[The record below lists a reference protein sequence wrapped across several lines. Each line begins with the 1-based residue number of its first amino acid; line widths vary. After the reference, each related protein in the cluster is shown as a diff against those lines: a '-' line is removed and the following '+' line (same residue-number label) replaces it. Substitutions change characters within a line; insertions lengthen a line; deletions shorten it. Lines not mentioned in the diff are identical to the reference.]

1 MSKLSFRF
9 VILSFFALFTFIEGR
24 AEVFVVTSNADAG
37 VGTLREAL
45 TKAAA
50 NGTTEKDFIHFN
62 LANQTEAGRTITL
75 LSQLPDVSSNLDIDG
90 STQAG
95 NVFGVSTAKV
105 QIITAFPFAGTYY
118 GLTLIDVKDVG
129 IYGLY
134 IRNLLRLP
142 SGVNTFQWQGILL
155 RSVKNVNIGAIG
167 KGNVISGFTRDI
179 GVNFHF
185 MGGQIEYYSLDL
197 AIKSSFI
204 GIEADGITI
213 SPVAAYPLAI
223 NYTYGNLEIGG
234 SELEGNLIPKGLQI
248 YQVNNTNYPEPLYS
262 TPANINIKNNK
273 IGTNING
280 NSTVPLAT
288 GLSVTTI
295 SPGGKNNVFI
305 EDNVIASETAGIR
318 ISNSGFPVN
327 IRRNYIGIDKTLTKA
342 LALETG
348 IFVYGADQ
356 VNIGSDN
363 PLDANYIAYCKP
375 VSVWP
380 YSTVSVNK
388 NSFFCTR
395 QAYPMIF
402 DTYGTRPFPKV
413 EITGITANAVI
424 GTANPNSKI
433 ELFYSDLCGTCS
445 PETYFAST
453 VADANGNW
461 QYSGPIARTVIASA
475 TLNGITSEFTRTRV
489 DVAAV
494 RVTHTCS
501 NTGSIIGALP
511 LSATSVEW
519 LDEAGNIVGT
529 AKDLLNVPIGK
540 YRLKAMSG
548 DCNDI
553 TPFFEIKKAII
564 LHSASIRITQ
574 PSCGVRNGEIKSILV
589 TNNTSSPLVF
599 SWKNEL
605 GDEVS
610 RISDLLNVGP
620 GIYTLTVSTTDG
632 SCTETY
638 GPVAL
643 TNTTGPNISLSSVL
657 VTPANCGSNS
667 GSITG
672 VTVTGSGTLSYRWKN
687 ANNVLVGTTK
697 DLINQPPG
705 RYVLEVNDQSSC
717 GFVSILPI
725 SITEA
730 NGVVIDDNQKQ
741 VFNPTCIG
749 NNGSVKGLLIT
760 GATSYAWKN
769 NLGQL
774 VSAQAD
780 LENVSPGNYQL
791 TASNSFCYKTY
802 DIALIAQSNLINIG
816 AATKILTDA
825 SCGLNNGKIEVFFPS
840 PTHLP
845 KSYRWQ
851 NQSGQ
856 TIGTNSLVLENLD
869 AGTYDLYGTDDNGCE
884 IFIVS
889 YGVNRKSVLAFS
901 VSNYRITHDNCNQ
914 KLGSISG
921 LQVNGGVAPYTYKWI
936 NEAGI
941 QVGNSL
947 NVQHLSQ
954 GNYTL
959 QVTDALNCSPLTAQY
974 SINNQ
979 SQPVTAPTI
988 NPIDLCAP
996 GTATLKI
1003 NAAGNSSGFALYANE
1018 NSLTPIEVNAGGV
1031 FKVDVAGNKS
1041 YYVTRRIGDCES
1053 SKVEVKITVGLSGLT
1068 IANTITPNNDGINDV
1083 WNLSG
1088 IENYPRA
1095 LVQVFNR
1102 AGNKVYE
1109 SYGYATPFDGTRNGT
1124 SLPIGVYYYMIKLDS
1139 KCELITGTLT
1149 LIR

>member
-9 VILSFFALFTFIEGR
+9 AIVLLFAVFTFIEVR

-37 VGTLREAL
+37 TGTLREAL

-50 NGTTEKDFIHFN
+50 NGITEKDYIHFN
-62 LANQTEAGRTITL
+62 LTDQTEAGRTITL

-118 GLTLIDVKDVG
+118 GLSLIGVNDVG

-155 RSVKNVNIGAIG
+155 RNIKNVNIGAIG

-185 MGGQIEYYSLDL
+185 IGGQIQHYSQNLT
-197 AIKSSFI
+197 IKSSFI
-204 GIEADGITI
+204 GIEADGITL
-213 SPVAAYPLAI
+213 SPVAAYTLVI
-223 NYTYGNLEIGG
+223 DYTYGNLAIGG
-234 SELEGNLIPKGLQI
+234 SELEGNLIAKGLQI
-248 YQVNNTNYPEPLYS
+248 NQANSSNTSDPLYS
-262 TPANINIKNNK
+262 SPANITIKNNK

-280 NSTVPLAT
+280 NTTTPLAT
-288 GLSVTTI
+288 GVSIGAST
-295 SPGGKNNVFI
+295 PEGKNNVLI
-305 EDNVIASETAGIR
+305 EDNVIAGEGVGIR
-318 ISNSGFPVN
+318 ISNSGYPVN
-327 IRRNYIGIDKTLTKA
+327 IKRNYIGVDKTLTKR
-342 LALETG
+342 LTVDVG
-348 IFVYGADQ
+348 IFVYNAND
-356 VNIGSDN
+356 VNIGSDD

-380 YSTVSVNK
+380 YSTVAVNK

-402 DTYGTRPFPKV
+402 DTFGTRPFPKV
-413 EITGITANAVI
+413 EITSVTDNAVL
-424 GTANPNSKI
+424 GTANPNSQI

-461 QYSGPIARTVIASA
+461 QYNGPIAKTVIASA
-475 TLNGITSEFTRTRV
+475 TLNGITSEFTRTRI
-489 DVAAV
+489 DVAGITV
-494 RVTHTCS
+494 KHTCS

-511 LSATSVEW
+511 LSATSVTW

-529 AKDLLNVPIGK
+529 ARDLLNVPIGK
-540 YRLKAMSG
+540 YRLKALSG
-548 DCNDI
+548 DCSDI

-564 LHSASIRITQ
+564 LHPASIRITQ

-589 TNNTSSPLVF
+589 TNNTLSPLLF

-610 RISDLLNVGP
+610 RISDLLNAGP
-620 GIYTLTVSTTDG
+620 GVYTLTVSAADG

-638 GPVAL
+638 GPVTL
-643 TNTTGPNISLSSVL
+643 TNTVGPNISLSSVL
-657 VTPANCGSNS
+657 ITPANCGSNS

-672 VTVTGSGTLSYRWKN
+672 VTVTGSGTLSYKWKN
-687 ANNVLVGTTK
+687 ANNVQVSTTK
-697 DLINQPPG
+697 DLLNQPPG
-705 RYVLEVNDQSSC
+705 RYVLEVSDQSTC
-717 GFVSILPI
+717 GLVSTSPI
-725 SITEA
+725 SILES
-730 NGVVIDDNQKQ
+730 NGVTISDLQKQ
-741 VFNPTCIG
+741 VFNPTCVG
-749 NNGSVKGLLIT
+749 NNGSVKGLQIT
-760 GATSYAWKN
+760 GATSFEWRDHR
-769 NLGQL
+769 GQL
-774 VSAQAD
+774 VSAQID
-780 LENVSPGNYQL
+780 LENLGPGDYQL
-791 TASNSFCYKTY
+791 TASNSSCSKTY
-802 DIALIAQSNLINIG
+802 NITLATQPNLINIG

-825 SCGLNNGKIEVFFPS
+825 SCDINNGKIEVIFQNPVR
-840 PTHLP
+840 LP
-845 KSYRWQ
+845 RSYRWQ

-856 TIGTNSLVLENLD
+856 TVGGNSLTLENID
-869 AGTYDLYGTDDNGCE
+869 AGTYDLYGKDDNGCE
-884 IFIVS
+884 TFIVS
-889 YGVNRKSVLAFS
+889 YGISRRPVLAFG
-901 VSNYRITHDNCNQ
+901 VSNHRIVHDNCNQ

-921 LQVNGGVAPYTYKWI
+921 LQINGGVAPYTYKWT
-936 NEAGI
+936 NEAGT

-947 NVQHLSQ
+947 DVQRLSQ

-959 QVTDALNCSPLTAQY
+959 QVTDALNCSPLIALY

-979 SQPVTAPTI
+979 SQLVTAPMV

-1003 NAAGNSSGFALYANE
+1003 NAVGNASSFALYANE
-1018 NSLTPIEVNAGGV
+1018 NNLTPMEVNTSGV
-1031 FKVDVAGNKS
+1031 FKVDVGGNKS
-1041 YYVTRRIGDCES
+1041 YYVTQLIGDCES
-1053 SKVEVKITVGLSGLT
+1053 NKVEVKITVGLSGLT
-1068 IANTITPNNDGINDV
+1068 IPNTITPNNDGINDV

-1088 IENYPRA
+1088 IENYPKA

-1109 SYGYATPFDGTRNGT
+1109 SYGYASPFDGTRNGT
-1124 SLPIGVYYYMIKLDS
+1124 QLPIGVYYYMIKLDT